1 VPTGLNY
8 TSYVQ
13 QIATM
18 AVVQTTDPA
27 FVTILPEMIDY
38 AELRIIRDTDL
49 LATVARDSSTTL
61 TVGNRTV
68 SFPSFVTVQQINV
81 ITPSTT
87 TNPDNGTR
95 NALIPV
101 SKEFM
106 DAVYVSNSVQSVPV
120 YFAPV
125 SQAYTSPT
133 PYTNTFLVGPAPD
146 AAYTIEVVGT
156 QRPATLS
163 ATNTTTFISVN
174 MPDLFIMASM
184 IYISA
189 YQRNFGRQSDDP
201 AMAMSYEGQYQ
212 LLLKSAVVEEARKK
226 FASSGWTS
234 MQPAAVASPSRG

>member
-1 VPTGLNY
+1 MPTGLNY

-95 NALIPV
+95 NSLIPV
-101 SKEFM
+101 S
-106 DAVYVSNSVQSVPV
+106 
-120 YFAPV
+120 
-125 SQAYTSPT
+125 
-133 PYTNTFLVGPAPD
+133 
-146 AAYTIEVVGT
+146 
-156 QRPATLS
+156 
-163 ATNTTTFISVN
+163 
-174 MPDLFIMASM
+174 
-184 IYISA
+184 
-189 YQRNFGRQSDDP
+189 
-201 AMAMSYEGQYQ
+201 
-212 LLLKSAVVEEARKK
+212 
-226 FASSGWTS
+226 
-234 MQPAAVASPSRG
+234 

>member
-1 VPTGLNY
+1 MPTGLNY
-8 TSYVQ
+8 TSYIN

-38 AELRIIRDTDL
+38 AELRIIRDLDL
-49 LATVARDSSTTL
+49 LATVVRDSSNAL
-61 TVGNRTV
+61 TVGMRTV
-68 SFPSFVTVQQINV
+68 TFPNFVTVQQINV
-81 ITPSTT
+81 ITPATQS
-87 TNPDNGTR
+87 NPTLGTR

-101 SKEFM
+101 TKEFM
-106 DAVYVSNSVQSVPV
+106 DVVYSNDSFQAVPI

-212 LLLKSAVVEEARKK
+212 LLLKSATVEEARKK

-234 MQPAAVASPSRG
+234 MSPTPVATPSRG